1 MQVGLGPG
9 HIVLDEDPAI
19 LSPNRGQSP
28 QFSAHF
34 CCGLTAG
41 CIKMPLC
48 VEVGLIQGDF
58 VLDGDPV
65 PPPQKL
71 QFSAYVYCGQT
82 VVCIRTPLGTEAGL
96 SLDNILLDGDPVPPP
111 LKGLSPPIFDQC
123 PLWPNG

>member
-19 LSPNRGQSP
+19 PSPNRGQSP

-41 CIKMPLC
+41 CIKMPLD
-48 VEVGLIQGDF
+48 VEVGLSPGDF
-58 VLDGDPV
+58 V
-65 PPPQKL
+65 
-71 QFSAYVYCGQT
+71 F
-82 VVCIRTPLGTEAGL
+82 
-96 SLDNILLDGDPVPPP
+96 DGDPVPPP
-111 LKGLSPPIFDQC
+111 LKGLSPQC